1 MLLRLCFFM
10 LNGQLCY
17 RFKADNNIFFPCNLC
32 KGTPSPNNVFN
43 LLGYTCVRLIN
54 IKENK
59 YIAFYNIKKNVQV
72 FASIFPTSISC
83 SVSFYLKFLGK
94 TMFVWI

>member
-1 MLLRLCFFM
+1 MF
-10 LNGQLCY
+10 NGQLCY
-17 RFKADNNIFFPCNLC
+17 RFKADNSIFFPCNLC

-43 LLGYTCVRLIN
+43 LLGYTCIRLIN

-59 YIAFYNIKKNVQV
+59 CIAFYNIEKHVHV
-72 FASIFPTSISC
+72 FASIFPTFILR